1 MARWVTCDSGES
13 TLNGVAKS
21 GPVSEGD
28 GDVIAGEIGCGRQ
41 CVWTLWVRADGE
53 LAPASEA
60 ASTSFPFSSGASSS
74 FAGSTVMAREV
85 TCDGGEST
93 IKGVAGSGPVGE
105 SDADDIAG
113 KVVCDRQCVWTL

>member
-1 MARWVTCDSGES
+1 MAPWVTCDSGES

-74 FAGSTVMAREV
+74 FAGSMVMAREV

-93 IKGVAGSGPVGE
+93 IKGVAGSGPVGK
-105 SDADDIAG
+105 SDGDDIAG
-113 KVVCDRQCVWTL
+113 EVGCDRQ